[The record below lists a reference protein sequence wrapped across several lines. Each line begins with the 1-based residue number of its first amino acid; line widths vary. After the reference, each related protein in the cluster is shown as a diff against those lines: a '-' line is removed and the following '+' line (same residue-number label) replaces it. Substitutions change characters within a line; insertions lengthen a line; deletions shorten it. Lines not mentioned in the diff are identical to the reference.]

1 MPTHL
6 VEHLQKRHL
15 ISVGIS
21 GIGSLS
27 WRQADSEVDEP
38 SWRTRMNCLLDQ
50 LIQHGCGLVITA
62 DEVRRGVPELKELA
76 IVYQH
81 FVREGARSP
90 CSWRVCPIT

>member
-1 MPTHL
+1 
-6 VEHLQKRHL
+6 
-15 ISVGIS
+15 
-21 GIGSLS
+21 
-27 WRQADSEVDEP
+27 
-38 SWRTRMNCLLDQ
+38 MNCLLDQ